1 MIRPTRR
8 YRLRI
13 LFFREKMYV
22 CVDQLL
28 RDPDMRLKH
37 CNEKQVHLGHR
48 NMGKTILKYIEL
60 NDLKGA

>member
-1 MIRPTRR
+1 
-8 YRLRI
+8 
-13 LFFREKMYV
+13 MYV

-37 CNEKQVHLGHR
+37 CNEKQAHLGHR
-48 NMGKTILKYIEL
+48 NIGKTILKYIEL